1 MHCSF
6 ASLPLRETCD
16 LHGGD
21 SRKGAKTQR
30 LTPLTTKTLVQAA
43 QELAARD
50 ETLAWIL
57 ATYGAPP
64 MWRRATGFSTLVHI
78 ILEQQV
84 SLKSAKAMLLRLQS
98 AIDPFSPE
106 RFVELGETRLRSLGV
121 TRQKSAYL
129 IHLSNSIVNGELSI
143 AGLSRI
149 SDDDVRMKLTRIKGI
164 GSWSADVYLLM
175 AMRRSD
181 IWPAG
186 DLALAVA
193 AKDLLGLEEKPTPEQ
208 LETIAEKWRPYRA
221 VAARMLW
228 QHYLG
233 RKST

>member
-1 MHCSF
+1 M
-6 ASLPLRETCD
+6 T
-16 LHGGD
+16 
-21 SRKGAKTQR
+21 T
-30 LTPLTTKTLVQAA
+30 LTTTTLIQAA
-43 QELAARD
+43 QHLAARE
-50 ETLAWIL
+50 ETLGRVFN
-57 ATYGAPP
+57 TYGAPP
-64 MWRRATGFSTLVHI
+64 MWRRPTGFPTLVHI

-98 AIDPFSPE
+98 AIDPFTPE
-106 RFVELGETRLRSLGV
+106 RFVELGEEHFRRLGV

-129 IHLSNSIVNGELSI
+129 VHLSGSILNGYLSLTR
-143 AGLSRI
+143 LSRM
-149 SDDDVRMKLTRIKGI
+149 SDDEVRNRLTQIKGI

-175 AMRRSD
+175 AMRRAD

-193 AKDLLGLEEKPTPEQ
+193 VKDLYQLEKRPTPDE
-208 LETIAEKWRPYRA
+208 LERIAERWRPYRA

-233 RKST
+233 KKSI

>member
-1 MHCSF
+1 V
-6 ASLPLRETCD
+6 
-16 LHGGD
+16 
-21 SRKGAKTQR
+21 K
-30 LTPLTTKTLVQAA
+30 PLTQKTLALAA
-43 QELAARD
+43 RELAARD
-50 ETLAWIL
+50 TTLAAIH
-57 ATYGAPP
+57 ATYGDPP
-64 MWRRATGFSTLVHI
+64 LWRRATGFQTLAHI

-98 AIDPFSPE
+98 AIDPFTPE
-106 RFVELGETRLRSLGV
+106 QFVDVGEAHLRGLGV

-129 IHLSNSIVNGELSI
+129 VHLSGSILNGELKLDKF
-143 AGLSRI
+143 ARM
-149 SDDDVRMKLTRIKGI
+149 DDEDVRQQLTRIKGI

-175 AMRRSD
+175 AMRRAD

-193 AKDLLGLEEKPTPEQ
+193 VKELWNLEVRPTPDE
-208 LETIAEKWRPYRA
+208 LERIAERWRPYRA

-233 RKST
+233 KKVRVSE

>member
-1 MHCSF
+1 MY
-6 ASLPLRETCD
+6 PE
-16 LHGGD
+16 D

-30 LTPLTTKTLVQAA
+30 LTPLTNKSLIQAA
-43 QELAARD
+43 RELAARD
-50 ETLAWIL
+50 ETLARIL
-57 ATYGAPP
+57 VTHGAPP

-98 AIDPFSPE
+98 KIDPFTPE
-106 RFVELGETRLRSLGV
+106 QFVQLGDTYLRGLGV

-129 IHLSNSIVNGELSI
+129 LHLSGSILSGDLSL
-143 AGLSRI
+143 AKLSRLT
-149 SDDDVRMKLTRIKGI
+149 DEEVRQRLTRIKGI

-175 AMRRSD
+175 AMRRAD

-193 AKDLLGLEEKPTPEQ
+193 AKELWGLEKRPTPLELEQ
-208 LETIAEKWRPYRA
+208 IAEKWRPYRA

-228 QHYLG
+228 QHYLL
-233 RKST
+233 

>member
-1 MHCSF
+1 M
-6 ASLPLRETCD
+6 
-16 LHGGD
+16 
-21 SRKGAKTQR
+21 
-30 LTPLTTKTLVQAA
+30 
-43 QELAARD
+43 
-50 ETLAWIL
+50 LAWIL

-64 MWRRATGFSTLVHI
+64 MWRRPAGFSTLVHI

-84 SLKSAKAMLLRLQS
+84 SLKSAKAMLIRLQS

-106 RFVELGETRLRSLGV
+106 RFVELGETHLRSLGV

-129 IHLSNSIVNGELSI
+129 VHLSNSILNGELSI
-143 AGLSRI
+143 AGLSRV
-149 SDDDVRMKLTRIKGI
+149 SDDEVRTKPTRIKGI

-175 AMRRSD
+175 AMRRGD

-193 AKDLLGLEEKPTPEQ
+193 AQNLLRLEKRPTPGE
-208 LETIAEKWRPYRA
+208 LKAIAEKWRPYRA

-233 RKST
+233 KKSV

>member
-1 MHCSF
+1 L
-6 ASLPLRETCD
+6 AGGRTLRIE
-16 LHGGD
+16 G
-21 SRKGAKTQR
+21 SRKDAKAQR
-30 LTPLTTKTLVQAA
+30 LAPLTTKTLVQAA

-50 ETLAWIL
+50 KTLAWIL

-64 MWRRATGFSTLVHI
+64 LWRRPTGFPTLVHI

-84 SLKSAKAMLLRLQS
+84 SLKSAKAMLLRLES
-98 AIDPFSPE
+98 AIAPFTPE
-106 RFVELGETRLRSLGV
+106 RFVDLGESHLRGLGV

-129 IHLSNSIVNGELSI
+129 FYLSESIVNRHFSFGRLARLSDRE
-143 AGLSRI
+143 AQ
-149 SDDDVRMKLTRIKGI
+149 VYLTRMKGI

-175 AMRRSD
+175 AMRRAD

-193 AKDLLGLEEKPTPEQ
+193 AKDLLSLERKPTPEE
-208 LETIAEKWRPYRA
+208 LEKIAERWRPYRA

-233 RKST
+233 KKSFRDG

>member
-1 MHCSF
+1 M
-6 ASLPLRETCD
+6 
-16 LHGGD
+16 
-21 SRKGAKTQR
+21 
-30 LTPLTTKTLVQAA
+30 TPLTSKTLLQAA
-43 QELAARD
+43 RDLASRD
-50 ETLAWIL
+50 ETLARIL
-57 ATYGAPP
+57 VTHGAPP

-98 AIDPFSPE
+98 KIDPFTPE
-106 RFVELGETRLRSLGV
+106 QFALLGDPYLRGLGV

-129 IHLSNSIVNGELSI
+129 LHLSSSIISGELSFTK
-143 AGLSRI
+143 LSRMPDEEI
-149 SDDDVRMKLTRIKGI
+149 RQRLTRIKGI

-175 AMRRSD
+175 AMRRAD

-193 AKDLLGLEEKPTPEQ
+193 AKELWSLEKRPTPDELEQ
-208 LETIAEKWRPYRA
+208 IAEKWRPYRA

-233 RKST
+233 RKSVKSAVTTSQ

>member
-1 MHCSF
+1 M
-6 ASLPLRETCD
+6 
-16 LHGGD
+16 
-21 SRKGAKTQR
+21 
-30 LTPLTTKTLVQAA
+30 
-43 QELAARD
+43 AARD

-57 ATYGAPP
+57 VTYGAPP
-64 MWRRATGFSTLVHI
+64 MWRRPTGFPTLVHI

-98 AIDPFSPE
+98 AIDPFTPE
-106 RFVELGETRLRSLGV
+106 RFVELGEIHLRSLGV

-129 IHLSNSIVNGELSI
+129 LHLSESILSDELSLRR
-143 AGLSRI
+143 LSRM
-149 SDDDVRMKLTRIKGI
+149 SDDLVRTRLTRIKGI
-164 GSWSADVYLLM
+164 GLWSADVYLLM
-175 AMRRSD
+175 AMRRAD

-193 AKDLLGLEEKPTPEQ
+193 AKDLLSLERKPTPEE
-208 LETIAEKWRPYRA
+208 LETIAERWRPYRA

-233 RKST
+233 KKSFRDG

>member
-1 MHCSF
+1 M
-6 ASLPLRETCD
+6 E
-16 LHGGD
+16 D
-21 SRKGAKTQR
+21 SRKDARAQR
-30 LTPLTTKTLVQAA
+30 LTRLTTQALVQAA
-43 QELAARD
+43 HELAARD

-64 MWRRATGFSTLVHI
+64 MWRRPTGFPTLVHI

-98 AIDPFSPE
+98 AIDPFRPE
-106 RFVELGETRLRSLGV
+106 RFVELGETHLRSLGV

-129 IHLSNSIVNGELSI
+129 LHLSESILNNELSLMR
-143 AGLSRI
+143 LSRM
-149 SDDDVRMKLTRIKGI
+149 SDDLARMKLTRIKGI

-175 AMRRSD
+175 AMRRAD

-193 AKDLLGLEEKPTPEQ
+193 AKDLLSLERKPTPEE
-208 LETIAEKWRPYRA
+208 LETIAERWRPYRA

-233 RKST
+233 KKSFRDG